1 MPLTNIEYGSLASSE
16 VMNDNFE
23 YLDDR
28 ITTVAGN
35 ITSTASAINSN
46 IASMNSTFT
55 SQYEGVISDI
65 GDLENSLDDLI
76 SDFEAYDLTP
86 DYEHAVT
93 VVNKTNGGSGS
104 HNIDWNGWLAFD
116 LYCNQ
121 NSARFQIDIDGVRV
135 GATASDEGDRAAG
148 IVMVKSGSVIS
159 WNGSQSITIKK
170 VPFIGG

>member
-1 MPLTNIEYGSLASSE
+1 MPLTNIVYGSLASSE

-23 YLDDR
+23 YLDNR

-35 ITSTASAINSN
+35 LTSTASAINSN

-55 SQYEGVISDI
+55 SQYEGIMSDI
-65 GDLENSLDDLI
+65 DDLEDDLE
-76 SDFEAYDLTP
+76 SLAADFEAYDLTP

-93 VVNKTNGGSGS
+93 VVNSSGSGS
-104 HNIDWNGWLAFD
+104 YTIDWNGWAAFD

-121 NSARFQIDIDGVRV
+121 NSARFQIYADNVMI

-159 WNGSQSITIKK
+159 WNGSQSIVIKK

>member
-1 MPLTNIEYGSLASSE
+1 MPLTTIEYGSLASSE

-23 YLDDR
+23 YLDNR

-35 ITSTASAINSN
+35 LTSTASSINST

-55 SQYEGVISDI
+55 SQNESLVSDI
-65 GDLENSLDDLI
+65 EDLEDSLGDLRDE
-76 SDFEAYDLTP
+76 FEAYDITP
-86 DYEHAVT
+86 DYAHAVT
-93 VVNKTNGGSGS
+93 VVNSSGSGS
-104 HNIDWNGWLAFD
+104 YNINWNGWLAFD

-121 NSARFQIDIDGVRV
+121 NSAKFQIEIDGVRV

-159 WNGSQSITIKK
+159 WNGSQSIVIKK